1 MISLLDK
8 SFLSKLNGLKLNY
21 NLSINKGYSGGRKS
35 RAKGSSSEFSDFR
48 EYIHG
53 DDFRKIDWNA
63 YGRFEKLYI
72 KEFMEE
78 REVLVN
84 IFLDTTKSMDFGDP
98 KKADILKNI
107 ALTFSFISLNNL
119 DRVNLYYHGENEI
132 KESGYLSG
140 KNSLNKAMVL
150 LDQLEF
156 ENKTDFFS
164 IINKRPY
171 KSGISVIISDLF
183 SDGFEEIVK
192 YLSYMNQRIIVLH
205 LLDKGELKPDFIGD
219 LRFIDS
225 ETSVGDDISISGHVL
240 ASYEKTLKSFIQNI
254 KETCKKYGC
263 VYAMI
268 SNEFSIDEIIFE
280 KLVRAGILR

>member
-1 MISLLDK
+1 LLDR

-84 IFLDTTKSMDFGDP
+84 IFLDTSKSMDFGKP
-98 KKADILKNI
+98 KKATLLKNI
-107 ALTFSFISLNNL
+107 ALAFSFISLNNL
-119 DRVNLYYHGENEI
+119 DRVNLYHHQESEI
-132 KESGYLSG
+132 KESGYLNG
-140 KNSLNKAMVL
+140 KNSLNKAMFL
-150 LDQLEF
+150 LEELEF
-156 ENKTDFFS
+156 QNKTDFFS

-171 KSGISVIISDLF
+171 KSGIAVIISDLF
-183 SDGFEEIVK
+183 TDDFENIVK
-192 YLSYMNQRIIVLH
+192 YLSYMNQKIVVLH
-205 LLDKGELKPDFIGD
+205 LLDKKELNPDFIGD
-219 LRFIDS
+219 LRLIDS
-225 ETSVGDDISISGHVL
+225 ETQVGDDISISGPIL
-240 ASYEKTLKSFIQNI
+240 SSYEKTLKLFIQNI

-263 VYAMI
+263 IYSLI